1 MDLQEKSALVAGGG
15 GGIGRA
21 VALALGRAGAKV
33 AVADIAKDN
42 AEKVKCEVESSRRSC
57 HGLRGGSDAKG

>member
-1 MDLQEKSALVAGGG
+1 MDLQDKSALVAGGG

-42 AEKVKCEVESSRRSC
+42 AEKVKSEVESLGVRAMACPVDLTQKS
-57 HGLRGGSDAKG
+57 

>member
-1 MDLQEKSALVAGGG
+1 MMELKGKSALISGGG

-21 VALALGRAGAKV
+21 VALAIARAGAKT

-42 AEKVKCEVESSRRSC
+42 AEKVCAE
-57 HGLRGGSDAKG
+57 AKALGVTPWHVPSI